1 MQTITWI
8 NVRSDILNVKKKK
21 KKSQTQKT
29 NKVIVLIHLCEISR
43 KDKFIE
49 TESRSVVARGSV

>member
-8 NVRSDILNVKKKK
+8 NVRSDILNVKKK

>member
-21 KKSQTQKT
+21 KEKPDSK
-29 NKVIVLIHLCEISR
+29 NKQGYCINP
-43 KDKFIE
+43 FM
-49 TESRSVVARGSV
+49 

>member
-21 KKSQTQKT
+21 EKPDSR
-29 NKVIVLIHLCEISR
+29 NKQGYCINP
-43 KDKFIE
+43 FM
-49 TESRSVVARGSV
+49 